1 MIESVEE
8 GYNIYLTGCANRKKW
23 LKKWQS
29 TWYRHLF
36 FHFLQKQ
43 IDDGRWIAYLTAME
57 KVLNLSEEEKK
68 IFDKHI

>member
-8 GYNIYLTGCANRKKW
+8 GYNIYLVGCANRKKW
-23 LKKWQS
+23 LKKCMS
-29 TWYRHLF
+29 TWYKKFF

-43 IDDGRWIAYLTAME
+43 TNNDIWIGHLIAME

-68 IFDKHI
+68 IFD